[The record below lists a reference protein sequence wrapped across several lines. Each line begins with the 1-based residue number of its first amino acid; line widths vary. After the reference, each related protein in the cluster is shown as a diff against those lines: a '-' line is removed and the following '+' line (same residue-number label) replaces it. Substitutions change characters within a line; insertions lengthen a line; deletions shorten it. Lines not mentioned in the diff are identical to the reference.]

1 MHLLISFD
9 GFFYVICIEPYILG
23 PYEYVCCIRSHT
35 EFLQSVFLGSSSCS
49 SGNGTDGATIAM
61 SGDTTQ
67 GILSSL
73 LDIWSVVIIE
83 WWVVVLIARIILMM
97 I

>member
-9 GFFYVICIEPYILG
+9 GFLYVICIEPYTLG
-23 PYEYVCCIRSHT
+23 PYKYVCCIRSHI

-73 LDIWSVVIIE
+73 LDIWSVVQPIHKIFKDS
-83 WWVVVLIARIILMM
+83 L
-97 I
+97 